1 MKILFLINLIY
12 PIISKIPFDEFIEEV
27 ENLNLSAN
35 SSKILIQ
42 EKIFNENPILPYVII
57 LFGCFIILYGAY
69 YNFFFIIKTT
79 LFLYYIFSLFIKYD
93 KDVLERNLL
102 FILLFAFI
110 AAVLLY
116 IVIKS
121 YI

>member
-79 LFLYYIFSLFIKYD
+79 LFLYYIF
-93 KDVLERNLL
+93 
-102 FILLFAFI
+102 
-110 AAVLLY
+110 
-116 IVIKS
+116 
-121 YI
+121 